1 MQTMISDELLTK
13 VKKTLPPYS
22 KIIRIVDDGS
32 RFVIFTGVGN
42 FTDAQVVIADK
53 KSSEI
58 KTVNMYSLRLKF
70 QNK

>member
-1 MQTMISDELLTK
+1 MISNELLTK

-22 KIIRIVDDGS
+22 KIIRIVDDGN

-42 FTDAQVVIADK
+42 FADAQVIIADK

-58 KTVNMYSLRLKF
+58 KTVDIYSLRLKF

>member
-1 MQTMISDELLTK
+1 MISNELLSK

-22 KIIRIVDDGS
+22 KIIRIVDDGD

-42 FTDAQVVIADK
+42 FADAQAVIADK
-53 KSSEI
+53 KSDEI
-58 KTVNMYSLRLKF
+58 KTVDIYSLRLKF

>member
-1 MQTMISDELLTK
+1 MISNELLAK

-22 KIIRIVDDGS
+22 KIIQIVDDGN

-42 FTDAQVVIADK
+42 FTDGQVVIADK

-58 KTVNMYSLRLKF
+58 KTVDIYSLRLKF